1 MKDYRLDR
9 RTALQGGLALAAS
22 GLALGVKVP
31 QSAFAAEKVAPIT
44 IVINQSPWFDGFRK
58 LVEIYEAETGNKVT
72 LDVNPFAGTLEKQRS
87 SVQAKQGVFDLLPL
101 NGLFFPEFYHGGF
114 MLPLNELDP
123 AFKLDPNILTFDDTV
138 YWDEKSKTTNAKT
151 GKLMAVPINPNIPLL
166 YYRID
171 LYEKAGLKVPET
183 WDELLANAK
192 KLNAPPGVYGMVQ
205 RGARGTTDVSYDW
218 FPYLNSFGGTMFA
231 DEKAG
236 DFTVTINSPAARK
249 ALDFYLQLAKEAGHP
264 NTGGQQQ
271 AQVVQNVVTG
281 KAANAIM
288 VIAAWSQ
295 MDDPTKSAV
304 VGKIGF
310 AVPPH
315 APGFKPAPPLGHF
328 VGGIP
333 KNVPRERQLAALA
346 FLKWFQTFD
355 AQKKYAESGSP
366 PVRIDVLRSEL
377 SNKPEG
383 RWMKPLADALVY
395 ARQMWTVPEGA
406 EIVSV
411 LDLRLNQAVTGELNS
426 VAALNKMAEEIHGI
440 MQKAGYKTGR
450 LPNLN

>member
-1 MKDYRLDR
+1 MAGLTR
-9 RTALQGGLALAAS
+9 RGVMVSAGAVALTGAMSRRARAA
-22 GLALGVKVP
+22 
-31 QSAFAAEKVAPIT
+31 VAPIT
-44 IVINQSPWFDGFRK
+44 IVVNQSPWFEGFRK
-58 LVEIYEAETGNKVT
+58 LIEIYEKETANKVT
-72 LDVNPFAGTLEKQRS
+72 LDVNPFAGTLEKQRNLVRS
-87 SVQAKQGVFDLLPL
+87 KDGVFDLLPL

-114 MLPLNELDP
+114 MLPLHELDP
-123 AFKLDPNILTFDDTV
+123 DFKLDPNIPTFDDTV
-138 YWDEKSKTTNAKT
+138 FWDEKTKTTNPKT
-151 GKLMAVPINPNIPLL
+151 GKLMGVPINPNIPLL
-166 YYRID
+166 YYRTD
-171 LYEKAGLKVPET
+171 LYAAAGLKPPET
-183 WDELLANAK
+183 WDDLLANAK
-192 KLNAPPGVYGMVQ
+192 KLNEPPKTYGMVQ

-236 DFTVTINSPAARK
+236 DFTVTINSPAAK
-249 ALDFYLQLAKEAGHP
+249 AALDFYLRLAKEAGHP
-264 NTGGQQQ
+264 NTGGQAQ
-271 AQVVQNVVTG
+271 AQVIQNIVTG
-281 KAANAIM
+281 KTANAIM

-328 VGGIP
+328 VGCIP

-355 AQKKYAESGSP
+355 AQTKYAQSGSP
-366 PVRIDVLRSEL
+366 PVRLDVLRSAL
-377 SNKPEG
+377 ADKPEG
-383 RWMKPLADALVY
+383 RWMKPLADGLVY

-406 EIVSV
+406 QIVGV
-411 LDLRLNQAVTGELNS
+411 LDLRLNQAVTGDLAAA
-426 VAALNKMAEEIHGI
+426 AALNKMSEEIHAI

-450 LPNLN
+450 LPDLT